1 MSEPSVPIRSSGF
14 RRLITAACGL
24 AISIAVYYILSL
36 GRHFFVP
43 LVISLIA
50 VYLVDIL
57 SRLVGR
63 IRIGGHKIPKLLTV
77 ILSFVLIFGV
87 GVALASIVANNAFH
101 VAAAAPKYQARLQQ
115 LQTQVFNQFGLE
127 EPPELLGLFRS
138 LDLKGLFTDLARSV
152 ADVLESTVLV
162 FIYSLFILI
171 ELRHLPAKLTAL
183 FPSQSR
189 RERVLQIM
197 QRIDRDIHT
206 YIGVKTAVSLTTA
219 ILAYILMR
227 IVGLDFAEFW
237 ALLILILHFIP
248 TIGVI
253 VATILPTLLAA
264 VQFDHIGPL
273 LAIGI
278 GITAIAMLMGN
289 IVEPN
294 IMGET
299 LNLSPLT
306 VIIALILWGTV
317 WGIVGAF
324 LCVPLT
330 VILVIVLSNFRA
342 TRWVSILLSKTGK
355 IHLGDPPGNLGGT
368 MIPDSNEEM

>member
-1 MSEPSVPIRSSGF
+1 MSEPSAPIRSSGF
-14 RRLITAACGL
+14 RRLITAACSL

-43 LVISLIA
+43 LIMSFLA

-63 IRIGGHKIPKLLTV
+63 IHIGGRKIPKLLTV

-87 GVALASIVANNAFH
+87 GSALASLVANNAFH

-115 LQTQVFNQFGLE
+115 LQTQVFSQFGLE
-127 EPPELLGLFRS
+127 EPPEMLGLFRS
-138 LDLKGLFTDLARSV
+138 LDLKGFFTDLARSV
-152 ADVLESTVLV
+152 ADVLESAFLVL
-162 FIYSLFILI
+162 IYALFMLV
-171 ELRHLPAKLTAL
+171 ELRSLPAKLTAL
-183 FPSQSR
+183 FPNRVR
-189 RERVLQIM
+189 RQRVLQVM

-206 YIGVKTAVSLTTA
+206 YLGVKTAVSLTTA

-237 ALLILILHFIP
+237 ALLIFILHFIP

-253 VATILPTLLAA
+253 VATVLPTLLAA
-264 VQFDHIGPL
+264 LQFDHIGPC
-273 LAIGI
+273 LAVGI
-278 GITAIAMLMGN
+278 GITAIAILMGN

-294 IMGET
+294 LVGET

-355 IHLGDPPGNLGGT
+355 VHFGDPPANLGGT
-368 MIPDSNEEM
+368 MISGSREEP

>member
-1 MSEPSVPIRSSGF
+1 MSEPSAPIRSSGF
-14 RRLITAACGL
+14 RRLITAACSL

-43 LVISLIA
+43 LIISFLA

-63 IRIGGHKIPKLLTV
+63 IRIGGRKTPKLLAV

-87 GVALASIVANNAFH
+87 GSALASIVANNAFH

-115 LQTQVFNQFGLE
+115 LQTQVFSQVGLE
-127 EPPELLGLFRS
+127 EPPEMLGLFRS
-138 LDLKGLFTDLARSV
+138 LDLKGFFTDLARSV
-152 ADVLESTVLV
+152 ADLLESAVLV
-162 FIYSLFILI
+162 LIYALFMLV
-171 ELRHLPAKLTAL
+171 ELRSLPAKLTAL
-183 FPSQSR
+183 FPNRVR
-189 RERVLQIM
+189 RQRVLQVL

-206 YIGVKTAVSLTTA
+206 YLGVKTAVSLTTA
-219 ILAYILMR
+219 LLAYILMR
-227 IVGLDFAEFW
+227 IVGLDFSEFW
-237 ALLILILHFIP
+237 ALLIFILHFIP

-253 VATILPTLLAA
+253 LATILPTLLAA
-264 VQFDHIGPL
+264 VQFDHIGPC
-273 LAIGI
+273 LAVGI

-355 IHLGDPPGNLGGT
+355 VHFGDPPANLGGT
-368 MIPDSNEEM
+368 MISDSTEET

>member
-1 MSEPSVPIRSSGF
+1 MSEPSAPIRSSGF
-14 RRLITAACGL
+14 RRLITAACSL

-43 LVISLIA
+43 LIMSFLA

-63 IRIGGHKIPKLLTV
+63 IRIGGRKIPKLLTV

-87 GVALASIVANNAFH
+87 GSALASIVANNAFH

-115 LQTQVFNQFGLE
+115 LQTQVFSQFGLE
-127 EPPELLGLFRS
+127 EPPEMLGLFRS
-138 LDLKGLFTDLARSV
+138 LDLKGFFTDLARAI
-152 ADVLESTVLV
+152 ADLLESAVLV
-162 FIYSLFILI
+162 LIYALFMLV
-171 ELRHLPAKLTAL
+171 ELRSLPAKLTAL
-183 FPSQSR
+183 FPNRVR
-189 RERVLQIM
+189 RQRVLQVT

-206 YIGVKTAVSLTTA
+206 YLGVKTAVSLTTA
-219 ILAYILMR
+219 LLAYILMR
-227 IVGLDFAEFW
+227 IVGLDFSEFW
-237 ALLILILHFIP
+237 ALLIFILHFIP

-253 VATILPTLLAA
+253 LATILPTLLAA
-264 VQFDHIGPL
+264 VQFDHIGPC
-273 LAIGI
+273 LAVGI

-355 IHLGDPPGNLGGT
+355 VHFGDPPANLGGT
-368 MIPDSNEEM
+368 MISDSTEET

>member
-14 RRLITAACGL
+14 RRLITAACSL

-43 LVISLIA
+43 LVISFLA

-63 IRIGGHKIPKLLTV
+63 IRIGRHKIPKLVTV

-87 GVALASIVANNAFH
+87 GSALASIVANNAIH

-115 LQTQVFNQFGLE
+115 LQTEIFAKFGME
-127 EPPELLGLFRS
+127 EPPEMTGLFRS
-138 LDLKGLFTDLARSV
+138 LDLKALFTDLARSV
-152 ADVLESTVLV
+152 ADLLESTVLV
-162 FIYSLFILI
+162 FLYSLFILI
-171 ELRHLPAKLTAL
+171 ELRYLPAKLAAL
-183 FPSQSR
+183 FPNRSR
-189 RERVLQIM
+189 RQRVLQMI

-206 YIGVKTAVSLTTA
+206 YLGVKTAVSLTTA
-219 ILAYILMR
+219 VLAYILMR
-227 IVGLDFAEFW
+227 VVGLDFAEFW
-237 ALLILILHFIP
+237 ALLIFILHFIP

-253 VATILPTLLAA
+253 VATVLPTLLAA
-264 VQFDHIGPL
+264 VQFDHIGPC
-273 LAIGI
+273 LAVGI
-278 GITAIAMLMGN
+278 GITAIAMFMGN

-294 IMGET
+294 VMGET

-306 VIIALILWGTV
+306 VIIALIMWGTV

-342 TRWVSILLSKTGK
+342 TRWVSVLLSKTGK
-355 IHLGDPPGNLGGT
+355 VHMGEPPANLGGT
-368 MIPDSNEEM
+368 MISDSAEEM

>member
-1 MSEPSVPIRSSGF
+1 MSEPSAPIRSSGF
-14 RRLITAACGL
+14 RRLITAACSL

-43 LVISLIA
+43 LIMSFLA

-63 IRIGGHKIPKLLTV
+63 VRIGGRKIPKLLTV

-87 GVALASIVANNAFH
+87 GSALASIVANNAFH

-115 LQTQVFNQFGLE
+115 VQTQVFSQFGLE
-127 EPPELLGLFRS
+127 EPPEMLGLFRS
-138 LDLKGLFTDLARSV
+138 LDLKGFFTDLARSV
-152 ADVLESTVLV
+152 ADLLESAVLV
-162 FIYSLFILI
+162 LIYALFMLV
-171 ELRHLPAKLTAL
+171 ELRSLPAKLAAL
-183 FPSQSR
+183 FPNRVR
-189 RERVLQIM
+189 RQRVLQVM

-206 YIGVKTAVSLTTA
+206 YLGVKTAVSLTTA
-219 ILAYILMR
+219 LLAYILMR
-227 IVGLDFAEFW
+227 IVGLDFSEFW
-237 ALLILILHFIP
+237 ALLIFILHFIP

-253 VATILPTLLAA
+253 LATILPTLLAA
-264 VQFDHIGPL
+264 VQFDHIGPC
-273 LAIGI
+273 LAVGI

-355 IHLGDPPGNLGGT
+355 VHFGDPPANLGGT
-368 MIPDSNEEM
+368 MISDSSEET

>member
-1 MSEPSVPIRSSGF
+1 MSEPSAPIRSSGF
-14 RRLITAACGL
+14 RRLITAACSL

-43 LVISLIA
+43 LIISFLA

-63 IRIGGHKIPKLLTV
+63 IRIGGRKIPKLLAV

-87 GVALASIVANNAFH
+87 GSALASIVANNAFH

-115 LQTQVFNQFGLE
+115 LQTQVFSQFGLE
-127 EPPELLGLFRS
+127 EPPEMLGLVRS
-138 LDLKGLFTDLARSV
+138 LDLKGFFTDLARSV

-162 FIYSLFILI
+162 LIYALFMLV
-171 ELRHLPAKLTAL
+171 ELRSLPAKLTAL
-183 FPSQSR
+183 FPDRVR
-189 RERVLQIM
+189 RQRVVLVM

-206 YIGVKTAVSLTTA
+206 YLGVKTAVSLTTA
-219 ILAYILMR
+219 LLAYILMR
-227 IVGLDFAEFW
+227 IVGLDFSEFW
-237 ALLILILHFIP
+237 ALLIFILHFIP

-253 VATILPTLLAA
+253 LATILPTLLAA
-264 VQFDHIGPL
+264 VQFDHIGPC
-273 LAIGI
+273 LAVGI

-355 IHLGDPPGNLGGT
+355 VHFGDPPANLGST
-368 MIPDSNEEM
+368 MLSDSTEET

>member
-1 MSEPSVPIRSSGF
+1 MSEPSAPIRSSGF
-14 RRLITAACGL
+14 RRLITAACSL

-43 LVISLIA
+43 LIISFLA

-63 IRIGGHKIPKLLTV
+63 IHIGGRKIPKLLTV

-87 GVALASIVANNAFH
+87 GSALASIVANNAFH

-115 LQTQVFNQFGLE
+115 LQTQVFSQFGLE
-127 EPPELLGLFRS
+127 EPPEMLGLFRS
-138 LDLKGLFTDLARSV
+138 LDLKGFFTDLARSV
-152 ADVLESTVLV
+152 ADLLESAVLV
-162 FIYSLFILI
+162 LIYALFMLV
-171 ELRHLPAKLTAL
+171 ELRSLPAKLTAL
-183 FPSQSR
+183 FPDRVR
-189 RERVLQIM
+189 RQRVVLVM

-206 YIGVKTAVSLTTA
+206 YLGVKTAVSLTTA
-219 ILAYILMR
+219 LLAYILMR
-227 IVGLDFAEFW
+227 IVGLDFSEFW
-237 ALLILILHFIP
+237 ALLIFILHFIP

-253 VATILPTLLAA
+253 LATVFPTLLAA
-264 VQFDHIGPL
+264 VQFDHIGPC
-273 LAIGI
+273 LAVGI

-355 IHLGDPPGNLGGT
+355 VHFGDPPANLGGT
-368 MIPDSNEEM
+368 MISDSTEET

>member
-1 MSEPSVPIRSSGF
+1 MIEPSAPIRSSGF
-14 RRLITAACGL
+14 RRLITAACSL

-43 LVISLIA
+43 LIISFLA

-63 IRIGGHKIPKLLTV
+63 VRIGGRKIPKLLTV

-87 GVALASIVANNAFH
+87 GSALASIVTNNAFH

-115 LQTQVFNQFGLE
+115 LQTQVFSQFGLE
-127 EPPELLGLFRS
+127 EPPEMLGLFRS
-138 LDLKGLFTDLARSV
+138 LDLKGFFTDLARSV
-152 ADVLESTVLV
+152 ADVLESAVLV
-162 FIYSLFILI
+162 LIYALFMLV
-171 ELRHLPAKLTAL
+171 ELRSLPAKLAAL
-183 FPSQSR
+183 FPNRAR
-189 RERVLQIM
+189 RQRVLQVL

-206 YIGVKTAVSLTTA
+206 YLGVKTAVSLTSA
-219 ILAYILMR
+219 LLAYILMR
-227 IVGLDFAEFW
+227 IVGLDFSEFW
-237 ALLILILHFIP
+237 ALLIFILHFIP

-253 VATILPTLLAA
+253 LATIFPTLLAA
-264 VQFDHIGPL
+264 VQFDHIGPC
-273 LAIGI
+273 LAVGI

-355 IHLGDPPGNLGGT
+355 VHFGDPPANLGGT
-368 MIPDSNEEM
+368 MISDSTEET

>member
-43 LVISLIA
+43 LICSFLA
-50 VYLVDIL
+50 VYLIDIL

-63 IRIGGHKIPKLLTV
+63 IQIAGHKIPKILTV

-87 GVALASIVANNAFH
+87 GSALTSIVANNAFH

-115 LQTQVFNQFGLE
+115 LQIQVFSQFGLE
-127 EPPELLGLFRS
+127 EPPELLGVFRT
-138 LDLKGLFTDLARSV
+138 LDLKSLFTDLARSV
-152 ADVLESTVLV
+152 ADLLESTVLV

-171 ELRHLPAKLTAL
+171 ELRFLPAKLTAL
-183 FPSQSR
+183 FPNRSR
-189 RERVLQIM
+189 RQHVLQMM

-206 YIGVKTAVSLTTA
+206 YLGVKTAVSLTTA

-227 IVGLDFAEFW
+227 IVGLDFSEFW
-237 ALLILILHFIP
+237 ALLIFVLHFIP

-264 VQFDHIGPL
+264 VQFDHIGPC
-273 LAIGI
+273 LAVGI

-330 VILVIVLSNFRA
+330 VILVIILSNFRA
-342 TRWVSILLSKTGK
+342 TRWVSVLLSKTGK
-355 IHLGDPPGNLGGT
+355 IHLGDPPANLRGT
-368 MIPDSNEEM
+368 MISDSTEEM

>member
-1 MSEPSVPIRSSGF
+1 MSEPSAPIRSSGF
-14 RRLITAACGL
+14 RRLITAACSL

-43 LVISLIA
+43 LIISFLA

-63 IRIGGHKIPKLLTV
+63 IRIGGRKIPKLLAV

-87 GVALASIVANNAFH
+87 GSALASIVANNAFH

-115 LQTQVFNQFGLE
+115 LQTQVFSQVGLE
-127 EPPELLGLFRS
+127 EPPEMLGLVRS
-138 LDLKGLFTDLARSV
+138 LDLKGFFTDLARSV

-162 FIYSLFILI
+162 LIYALFMLV
-171 ELRHLPAKLTAL
+171 ELRSLPAKLTAL
-183 FPSQSR
+183 FPNRVR
-189 RERVLQIM
+189 RQRVLQVL

-206 YIGVKTAVSLTTA
+206 YLGVKTAVSLTTA

-237 ALLILILHFIP
+237 ALLIFILHFIP

-253 VATILPTLLAA
+253 VATVLPTLLAA
-264 VQFDHIGPL
+264 LQFDHIGPC
-273 LAIGI
+273 LAVGI

-294 IMGET
+294 LVGET

-330 VILVIVLSNFRA
+330 VILVIVLSNFRG

-355 IHLGDPPGNLGGT
+355 VHFGDPPANLGGT
-368 MIPDSNEEM
+368 MLSDSTEEA

>member
-14 RRLITAACGL
+14 RRLITAACSL

-43 LVISLIA
+43 LIISFLA

-63 IRIGGHKIPKLLTV
+63 IHIGGRKIPKLLTV

-87 GVALASIVANNAFH
+87 GSALASIVANNAFH

-115 LQTQVFNQFGLE
+115 LQTQVFSQFGLE
-127 EPPELLGLFRS
+127 EPPEMLGLFRS
-138 LDLKGLFTDLARSV
+138 LDLKGFFTDLARSV
-152 ADVLESTVLV
+152 ADLLESAVLV
-162 FIYSLFILI
+162 LIYALFMLV
-171 ELRHLPAKLTAL
+171 ELRSLPAKLTAL
-183 FPSQSR
+183 FPDRVR
-189 RERVLQIM
+189 RQRVVLVM

-206 YIGVKTAVSLTTA
+206 YLGVKTAVSLTTA

-237 ALLILILHFIP
+237 ALLIFILHFIP

-253 VATILPTLLAA
+253 LATVFPTLLAA
-264 VQFDHIGPL
+264 VQFDHIGPC
-273 LAIGI
+273 LAVGI

-355 IHLGDPPGNLGGT
+355 VHFGDPPANLGGT
-368 MIPDSNEEM
+368 MISDSTEET

>member
-1 MSEPSVPIRSSGF
+1 MSEPSAPIRSSGF
-14 RRLITAACGL
+14 RRLITAACSL

-43 LVISLIA
+43 LIMSFLA

-63 IRIGGHKIPKLLTV
+63 IRIGGRKTPKLLAV

-87 GVALASIVANNAFH
+87 GSALASIVANNAFH

-115 LQTQVFNQFGLE
+115 LQTQFFSQVGLE
-127 EPPELLGLFRS
+127 EPPEMLGLFKS
-138 LDLKGLFTDLARSV
+138 LDLKGFFTDLARSV
-152 ADVLESTVLV
+152 ADLLESAVLV
-162 FIYSLFILI
+162 LIYALFMLV
-171 ELRHLPAKLTAL
+171 ELRSLPAKLAAL
-183 FPSQSR
+183 FPNRVR
-189 RERVLQIM
+189 RQRVLQVL

-206 YIGVKTAVSLTTA
+206 YLGVKTAVSLTTA
-219 ILAYILMR
+219 LLAYILMR
-227 IVGLDFAEFW
+227 IVGLDFSEFW
-237 ALLILILHFIP
+237 ALLIFILHFIP

-253 VATILPTLLAA
+253 LATILPTLLAA
-264 VQFDHIGPL
+264 VQFDHIGPC
-273 LAIGI
+273 LAVGI

-355 IHLGDPPGNLGGT
+355 VHFGDPPANLGGT
-368 MIPDSNEEM
+368 MISDSTEET

>member
-1 MSEPSVPIRSSGF
+1 MSEPSAPIRSSGF
-14 RRLITAACGL
+14 RRLITAACSL

-43 LVISLIA
+43 LIISFLA

-63 IRIGGHKIPKLLTV
+63 IRIGERKTPKLLAV

-87 GVALASIVANNAFH
+87 GSALASIVANNAFH

-115 LQTQVFNQFGLE
+115 LQTQFFSQVGLE
-127 EPPELLGLFRS
+127 EPPEMLGLFRS
-138 LDLKGLFTDLARSV
+138 LDLKGFFTDLARSV
-152 ADVLESTVLV
+152 ADLLESAVLV
-162 FIYSLFILI
+162 LIYALFMLV
-171 ELRHLPAKLTAL
+171 ELRSLPAKLTAL
-183 FPSQSR
+183 FPNRVR
-189 RERVLQIM
+189 RQRVLQVL

-206 YIGVKTAVSLTTA
+206 YLGVKTAVSLTTA
-219 ILAYILMR
+219 LLAYILMR
-227 IVGLDFAEFW
+227 IVGLDFSEFW
-237 ALLILILHFIP
+237 ALLIFILHFIP

-253 VATILPTLLAA
+253 LATILPTLLAA
-264 VQFDHIGPL
+264 VQFDHIGPC
-273 LAIGI
+273 LAVGI

-355 IHLGDPPGNLGGT
+355 VHFGDPPANLGGT
-368 MIPDSNEEM
+368 MISDSTEET

>member
-1 MSEPSVPIRSSGF
+1 MSESSVPIRSSGF

-24 AISIAVYYILSL
+24 AIAIAVYYILSL

-43 LVISLIA
+43 LIISFLA

-63 IRIGGHKIPKLLTV
+63 IRIAGHKIPKLLTV
-77 ILSFVLIFGV
+77 ILSFILIFGV
-87 GVALASIVANNAFH
+87 GSALTSIVANNAFH

-115 LQTQVFNQFGLE
+115 LQTEVFSHFGLD
-127 EPPELLGLFRS
+127 EPPEMLGVFRS

-171 ELRHLPAKLTAL
+171 ELRALPAKLTAL
-183 FPSQSR
+183 FPNRSR
-189 RERVLQIM
+189 RQHVLQMM

-206 YIGVKTAVSLTTA
+206 YLGVKTAVSLTTA
-219 ILAYILMR
+219 VLAYILMR

-237 ALLILILHFIP
+237 ALLIFILHFIP

-253 VATILPTLLAA
+253 VATVLPTLLAA
-264 VQFDHIGPL
+264 VWFDHIGPC
-273 LAIGI
+273 LAVGI

-330 VILVIVLSNFRA
+330 VVLVIILSNFRG
-342 TRWVSILLSKTGK
+342 TRWVSVLLSKTGK
-355 IHLGDPPGNLGGT
+355 IHLGDPPANLGGT
-368 MIPDSNEEM
+368 MISDSAKET

>member
-1 MSEPSVPIRSSGF
+1 M
-14 RRLITAACGL
+14 

-63 IRIGGHKIPKLLTV
+63 IRIAGHKIPKLLTV

-101 VAAAAPKYQARLQQ
+101 VAAAGPKYQARLQQ

-183 FPSQSR
+183 FPKPVASR
-189 RERVLQIM
+189 TRAA
-197 QRIDRDIHT
+197 DH
-206 YIGVKTAVSLTTA
+206 A
-219 ILAYILMR
+219 AYR
-227 IVGLDFAEFW
+227 
-237 ALLILILHFIP
+237 
-248 TIGVI
+248 
-253 VATILPTLLAA
+253 
-264 VQFDHIGPL
+264 
-273 LAIGI
+273 
-278 GITAIAMLMGN
+278 
-289 IVEPN
+289 
-294 IMGET
+294 
-299 LNLSPLT
+299 
-306 VIIALILWGTV
+306 
-317 WGIVGAF
+317 
-324 LCVPLT
+324 
-330 VILVIVLSNFRA
+330 
-342 TRWVSILLSKTGK
+342 
-355 IHLGDPPGNLGGT
+355 PGHPYLYRG
-368 MIPDSNEEM
+368 

>member
-1 MSEPSVPIRSSGF
+1 MSEPSAPIRSSGF
-14 RRLITAACGL
+14 RRLITAACSL

-43 LVISLIA
+43 LIISFLA

-63 IRIGGHKIPKLLTV
+63 IRIGGRKIPKLLAV

-87 GVALASIVANNAFH
+87 GSALASIVANNAFH

-115 LQTQVFNQFGLE
+115 LQTQVFSQVGLE
-127 EPPELLGLFRS
+127 EPPEMLGLVRS
-138 LDLKGLFTDLARSV
+138 LDLKGFFTDLARSV

-162 FIYSLFILI
+162 LIYALFMLV
-171 ELRHLPAKLTAL
+171 ELRSLPAKLTAL
-183 FPSQSR
+183 FPNRVR
-189 RERVLQIM
+189 RQRVLQVL

-206 YIGVKTAVSLTTA
+206 YLGVKTAVSLTTA

-237 ALLILILHFIP
+237 ALPIFILHFIP

-253 VATILPTLLAA
+253 VATVLPTLLAA
-264 VQFDHIGPL
+264 LQFDHIGPC
-273 LAIGI
+273 LAVGI

-294 IMGET
+294 LVGET

-330 VILVIVLSNFRA
+330 VILVIVLSNFRG

-355 IHLGDPPGNLGGT
+355 VHFGDPPSNLGGT
-368 MIPDSNEEM
+368 MLSDSTEEA